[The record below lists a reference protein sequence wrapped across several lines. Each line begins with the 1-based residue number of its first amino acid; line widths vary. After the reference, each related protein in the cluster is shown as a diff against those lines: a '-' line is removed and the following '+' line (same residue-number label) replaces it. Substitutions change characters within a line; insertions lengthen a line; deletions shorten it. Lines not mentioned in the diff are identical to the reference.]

1 MNYSLLLRNII
12 AGIAVSPG
20 VLVER
25 QLKLFDVNSVS
36 IRLELDERMLSELL
50 IVHPALRVLLD
61 ESRDQVSTRLRD
73 DFPGRERVRSHSNL
87 LEEFFLTHRSKW

>member
-12 AGIAVSPG
+12 AGIAVSSG
-20 VLVER
+20 VLVEC
-25 QLKLFDVNSVS
+25 QLELFDVNSVS

-61 ESRDQVSTRLRD
+61 ESRDQVSTRL
-73 DFPGRERVRSHSNL
+73 
-87 LEEFFLTHRSKW
+87 